1 MVLLCLSFSVEQSRD
16 VPARRV
22 GRGRTRRPTNASE
35 SRPGLQLTTPHSPTS
50 NPSHTL
56 RHDPCT
62 AGSSADQFAD
72 ADVEVPATH
81 MEASLPTSVS
91 RHRQWL
97 QQIAE
102 SSMWADV
109 CIEHEQ
115 PCDCNV
121 IPADSSFW
129 TEVLVFEPVKQ
140 SRAAKPVGRGR
151 ARRPLR
157 NADVDARSSVEDDTS
172 SRACVKR
179 GRGRG
184 RLPLKN
190 VATRPG
196 LLRDNLS
203 HGMEMANLQ
212 SSLAH
217 VASDDP
223 PAPHHKDSSPQ
234 ACAERRPWLKRRSDA
249 AMWAQ
254 VCVQWRREE
263 QFDERI

>member
-1 MVLLCLSFSVEQSRD
+1 
-16 VPARRV
+16 
-22 GRGRTRRPTNASE
+22 
-35 SRPGLQLTTPHSPTS
+35 
-50 NPSHTL
+50 
-56 RHDPCT
+56 
-62 AGSSADQFAD
+62 
-72 ADVEVPATH
+72 
-81 MEASLPTSVS
+81 
-91 RHRQWL
+91 
-97 QQIAE
+97 
-102 SSMWADV
+102 MWADV

-184 RLPLKN
+184 RLPLRN

-212 SSLAH
+212 SSLAR

-223 PAPHHKDSSPQ
+223 PAPHHEDASPQ

-249 AMWAQ
+249 ALWAQ

-263 QFDERI
+263 LFDERV

>member
-1 MVLLCLSFSVEQSRD
+1 M
-16 VPARRV
+16 PARRV
-22 GRGRTRRPTNASE
+22 GRGRTRRPITASE
-35 SRPGLQLTTPHSPTS
+35 SRPGLHHAAP
-50 NPSHTL
+50 
-56 RHDPCT
+56 HDPST
-62 AGSSADQFAD
+62 QDQFAD
-72 ADVEVPATH
+72 ADVDVSATQRDH
-81 MEASLPTSVS
+81 TEASLPTSVS
-91 RHRQWL
+91 RRRQWL

-115 PCDCNV
+115 PCDCNI

-140 SRAAKPVGRGR
+140 SRAAKAVGRGR

-157 NADVDARSSVEDDTS
+157 NADVDAPSSVHEDTS

-184 RLPLKN
+184 RLPLNN

-196 LLRDNLS
+196 LLLDNLS

-223 PAPHHKDSSPQ
+223 PAPHHEDASPQ

-249 AMWAQ
+249 AMWAK
-254 VCVQWRREE
+254 VCVQSRREE
-263 QFDERI
+263 LFDERI